1 MCRKCACTQSS
12 PPLTFRPL
20 AAEALVA
27 ALVAQWQ
34 KPIDTLGKAGRA
46 FDVSGGGGQ
55 LAEKQY
61 KRRSLHLRCSCMCCC
76 MR

>member
-1 MCRKCACTQSS
+1 MNNALQPKARFFLTRCRPNVCAC
-12 PPLTFRPL
+12 

-46 FDVSGGGGQ
+46 FDVSWPPCLPL
-55 LAEKQY
+55 LAALAAVQPCAG
-61 KRRSLHLRCSCMCCC
+61 R
-76 MR
+76 